1 MERFELRNKI
11 QKKYELEN
19 GQRITIKRL
28 IEISENEKIDLKD
41 LILILGCYKNAK
53 YKTPESWTTIRMNQ
67 EYTKRELVNLIKI
80 ELKYLQQY
88 GSRMYKKQE
97 VYNICEKYGIEI
109 DDFLTYIYNF
119 KICYYENSYILSMNK
134 EGIWIGESPALS
146 KDFIDENYTDL
157 YKKITKAA
165 NKMQVLYGSRVSKEE
180 MIDIGMDYILKQ
192 GKIEKNLAFDK
203 ERLIGKLLFKARYQM
218 LGAVIKSFKET
229 SISALM
235 DFIGMYDEM
244 EYVDKIDSWIYPIK
258 WRKIEKLIIDNIQL
272 NINAIMKNREYGLR
286 NITKKLDM
294 QKDRFYQIIES
305 IGQQLIQQNKV
316 RICKDGRVVI
326 INEQI

>member
-1 MERFELRNKI
+1 
-11 QKKYELEN
+11 
-19 GQRITIKRL
+19 
-28 IEISENEKIDLKD
+28 
-41 LILILGCYKNAK
+41 
-53 YKTPESWTTIRMNQ
+53 
-67 EYTKRELVNLIKI
+67 
-80 ELKYLQQY
+80 
-88 GSRMYKKQE
+88 
-97 VYNICEKYGIEI
+97 
-109 DDFLTYIYNF
+109 
-119 KICYYENSYILSMNK
+119 MNK
-134 EGIWIGESPALS
+134 DGIWIGESPTLS
-146 KDFIDENYTDL
+146 KEFIHENYTDL
-157 YKKITKAA
+157 YKRITKTA
-165 NKMQVLYGSRVSKEE
+165 NQMQVLYGSRVSKEE

-258 WRKIEKLIIDNIQL
+258 WKKVEKLIIDNIQL
-272 NINAIMKNREYGLR
+272 NINAIMKNREQGLR
-286 NITKKLDM
+286 EVNHKLDM

-305 IGQQLIQQNKV
+305 IGEQLIQQNKV

>member
-1 MERFELRNKI
+1 MERFELRSKI

-53 YKTPESWTTIRMNQ
+53 YKTPESWTTIRTNQ

-80 ELKYLQQY
+80 ELKYLQKY

-134 EGIWIGESPALS
+134 YGIWIGESPTLS
-146 KDFIDENYTDL
+146 KEFIHENYTYL
-157 YKKITKAA
+157 YKRITKTV
-165 NKMQVLYGSRVSKEE
+165 NQMQILYGSRVSKEE

-218 LGAVIKSFKET
+218 LE
-229 SISALM
+229 
-235 DFIGMYDEM
+235 
-244 EYVDKIDSWIYPIK
+244 
-258 WRKIEKLIIDNIQL
+258 R
-272 NINAIMKNREYGLR
+272 
-286 NITKKLDM
+286 
-294 QKDRFYQIIES
+294 
-305 IGQQLIQQNKV
+305 
-316 RICKDGRVVI
+316 
-326 INEQI
+326 

>member
-1 MERFELRNKI
+1 MDIFAVFLIVSSVGVSSVAFIHIAKSTPPAI
-11 QKKYELEN
+11 IPDTIV
-19 GQRITIKRL
+19 ITDAIVDIL
-28 IEISENEKIDLKD
+28 LNISIRYTVQPNS

-53 YKTPESWTTIRMNQ
+53 YKTPESWTTIQMNQ

-97 VYNICEKYGIEI
+97 VNNICKKYRIGV

-134 EGIWIGESPALS
+134 YGIWIGESPTLS
-146 KDFIDENYTDL
+146 KEFIHENYTYL
-157 YKKITKAA
+157 YKRITKTV
-165 NKMQVLYGSRVSKEE
+165 NQMQILYGSTVSKEE
-180 MIDIGMDYILKQ
+180 LIDIGMDYILKQ
-192 GKIEKNLAFDK
+192 GRIEKNLAFDK
-203 ERLIGKLLFKARYQM
+203 ERLIGKLLFKAKYQM
-218 LGAVIKSFKET
+218 LETVIKSFKET

-258 WRKIEKLIIDNIQL
+258 WRRVEKLIIDNIQL
-272 NINAIMKNREYGLR
+272 NINAIMKNREQGLR
-286 NITKKLDM
+286 EVNHKLDM
-294 QKDRFYQIIES
+294 QKDRFYQVIES
-305 IGQQLIQQNKV
+305 IGQQLI
-316 RICKDGRVVI
+316 
-326 INEQI
+326 

>member
-1 MERFELRNKI
+1 MERFELRSKI

-19 GQRITIKRL
+19 GQRITIKQL

-80 ELKYLQQY
+80 ELKYLQKY

-134 EGIWIGESPALS
+134 DGIWIGESPTLS
-146 KDFIDENYTDL
+146 KEFIHENYTD
-157 YKKITKAA
+157 
-165 NKMQVLYGSRVSKEE
+165 
-180 MIDIGMDYILKQ
+180 
-192 GKIEKNLAFDK
+192 
-203 ERLIGKLLFKARYQM
+203 
-218 LGAVIKSFKET
+218 
-229 SISALM
+229 
-235 DFIGMYDEM
+235 
-244 EYVDKIDSWIYPIK
+244 
-258 WRKIEKLIIDNIQL
+258 
-272 NINAIMKNREYGLR
+272 
-286 NITKKLDM
+286 
-294 QKDRFYQIIES
+294 
-305 IGQQLIQQNKV
+305 
-316 RICKDGRVVI
+316 
-326 INEQI
+326 

>member
-28 IEISENEKIDLKD
+28 IKISENEKIDLKD

-53 YKTPESWTTIRMNQ
+53 YKTPGSWTTIRMNQ

-97 VYNICEKYGIEI
+97 IHNICEKYGTEV

-134 EGIWIGESPALS
+134 DGIWIGESPALS
-146 KDFIDENYTDL
+146 KEFINENYIEL
-157 YKKITKAA
+157 YKRIEKTAH
-165 NKMQVLYGSRVSKEE
+165 KMQVLYGSRVSKEE

-203 ERLIGKLLFKARYQM
+203 E
-218 LGAVIKSFKET
+218 
-229 SISALM
+229 
-235 DFIGMYDEM
+235 
-244 EYVDKIDSWIYPIK
+244 
-258 WRKIEKLIIDNIQL
+258 
-272 NINAIMKNREYGLR
+272 
-286 NITKKLDM
+286 
-294 QKDRFYQIIES
+294 
-305 IGQQLIQQNKV
+305 
-316 RICKDGRVVI
+316 
-326 INEQI
+326 

>member
-80 ELKYLQQY
+80 ELKYLQKY

-134 EGIWIGESPALS
+134 YGIWIGESPTLS
-146 KDFIDENYTDL
+146 KEFIHENYTYL
-157 YKKITKAA
+157 YKRITKTV
-165 NKMQVLYGSRVSKEE
+165 NQMQILYGSRVSKEE

-203 ERLIGKLLFKARYQM
+203 ERLIGKLLFKARHQM

-244 EYVDKIDSWIYPIK
+244 EYVDKIDSWIYPI
-258 WRKIEKLIIDNIQL
+258 N
-272 NINAIMKNREYGLR
+272 G
-286 NITKKLDM
+286 KKL
-294 QKDRFYQIIES
+294 KS
-305 IGQQLIQQNKV
+305 
-316 RICKDGRVVI
+316 
-326 INEQI
+326 